1 MIAINFQDNKPY
13 DELQNAQTVKQ
24 LLDAGAS
31 RQYAFSKLK
40 GIDDVSEEL
49 ERQRQER
56 EVYSDLFAETTKD
69 LMYGQDDLG
78 DNANEV
84 REASE
89 G

>member
-1 MIAINFQDNKPY
+1 M
-13 DELQNAQTVKQ
+13 
-24 LLDAGAS
+24 LDAGAS